1 MFVIHRLPIMTFE
14 LYKLSDSATGGAEH
28 VFADW
33 MTALAQIAMVSLGAI
48 YRFVA
53 NENRSDAE
61 GKNSILQIVVA
72 STSFTASFVIYVGI
86 TWAILEPIFTE
97 KCKPDSPS
105 DMMTKCEINGTAEQ
119 RDMLAVYVFT
129 LVWIGYPMVS
139 LTSLCFSG
147 VSSNNSGYKLGQRT
161 SFYKDIAYGFL
172 DIVSKAGL
180 AFYAA
185 YRSRWVA

>member
-1 MFVIHRLPIMTFE
+1 MTFE

-28 VFADW
+28 QFSDW
-33 MTALAQIAMVSLGAI
+33 MAALAQIAMVSFGAI

-53 NENRSDAE
+53 NENRGDAE
-61 GKNSILQIVVA
+61 GNNGIIQTALA
-72 STSFTASFVIYVGI
+72 STSFTVSFFIYVGI

-97 KCKPDSPS
+97 KCPPS
-105 DMMTKCEINGTAEQ
+105 DPRSTCEITATIPQ

-129 LVWIGYPMVS
+129 LVWLGYPIVS
-139 LTSLCFSG
+139 LTSLCFSWF
-147 VSSNNSGYKLGQRT
+147 SSNNRGYNMGQRT

-185 YRSRWVA
+185 YRSRWFV

>member
-1 MFVIHRLPIMTFE
+1 MTFE

-28 VFADW
+28 QFPDW
-33 MTALAQIAMVSLGAI
+33 MAALAQILMVSFGAI

-53 NENRSDAE
+53 NENRRDAE
-61 GKNSILQIVVA
+61 GNTSSGQTVIA
-72 STSFTASFVIYVGI
+72 SVSFTMSFLLYMGI

-97 KCKPDSPS
+97 KCPPS
-105 DMMTKCEINGTAEQ
+105 DPRSECEITATMNK

-129 LVWIGYPMVS
+129 LVWIGYPVVS

-147 VSSNNSGYKLGQRT
+147 FSSNNEGYKLGQRT

-185 YRSRWVA
+185 YRSRWFA